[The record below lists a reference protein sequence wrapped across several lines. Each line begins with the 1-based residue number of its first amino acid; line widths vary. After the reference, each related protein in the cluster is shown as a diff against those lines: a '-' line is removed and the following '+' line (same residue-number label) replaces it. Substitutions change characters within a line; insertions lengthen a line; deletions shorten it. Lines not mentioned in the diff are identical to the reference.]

1 MWFESSRR
9 RRLNAAPPLS
19 PPRPPPHTQ
28 TCACFCRFQSAG
40 TDGPGGS
47 LQVRGRRGSS
57 LDSTTR
63 MAFLLEC
70 SSAAEQENWKVCIER
85 EAAAGRSR
93 GGRGSVAMLTTVG
106 EGEKEEKREDEKMAD
121 VEEDEVAPEFEE
133 DPVQAL
139 RAKRET
145 FLTGTSS
152 DSEMKAFLQWKDLR

>member
-1 MWFESSRR
+1 
-9 RRLNAAPPLS
+9 
-19 PPRPPPHTQ
+19 
-28 TCACFCRFQSAG
+28 
-40 TDGPGGS
+40 
-47 LQVRGRRGSS
+47 
-57 LDSTTR
+57 

-121 VEEDEVAPEFEE
+121 VEEGEVAPEFEE